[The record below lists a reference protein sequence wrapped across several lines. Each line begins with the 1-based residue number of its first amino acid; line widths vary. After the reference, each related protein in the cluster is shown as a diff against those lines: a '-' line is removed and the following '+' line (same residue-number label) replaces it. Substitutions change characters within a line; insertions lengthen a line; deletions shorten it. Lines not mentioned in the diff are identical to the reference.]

1 MSTIKYDE
9 EYKRHAVQLVE
20 SGQTAA
26 QVARDLGV
34 HANQLYTWCKR
45 YGTEPSAHGNASHN
59 QDELTQLRKELDR
72 TKMELDI
79 LKKAVGIFSRPEALR
94 WR

>member
-1 MSTIKYDE
+1 MSHQKYDE
-9 EYKRHAVQLVE
+9 SFKRHAVQLVD

-34 HANQLYTWCKR
+34 PANQLYAWCKR
-45 YGTEPSAHGNASHN
+45 YRATPSAHGNAAHN
-59 QDELTQLRKELDR
+59 QDETTRLRKELEQ

-79 LKKAVGIFSRPEALR
+79 LKKAMSIFARPETIR
-94 WR
+94 SR